1 MWLTGK
7 GLLCVR
13 VGVARGVGL
22 WKSTHLVGRGGR
34 GKQVSGRCFGM
45 GSTGRPPASSAAL
58 GSLLFQA

>member
-1 MWLTGK
+1 MADQEGPPVCACGRRQGC
-7 GLLCVR
+7 GLVEEHTP
-13 VGVARGVGL
+13 GA
-22 WKSTHLVGRGGR
+22 RGGR